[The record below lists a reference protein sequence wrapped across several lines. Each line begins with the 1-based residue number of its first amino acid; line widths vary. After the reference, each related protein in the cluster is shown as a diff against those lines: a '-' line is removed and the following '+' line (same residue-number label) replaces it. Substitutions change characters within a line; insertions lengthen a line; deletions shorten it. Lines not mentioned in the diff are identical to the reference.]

1 MRSDPPVRQLDQPR
15 VPAQPRTSSQVR
27 RFALLWALATAG
39 VIVAITATS
48 VATATYRSDAS
59 RRAAAA
65 DRAQAAA
72 TALLGAIQQEMNHR
86 LAWELSHDARDA
98 NALSAD
104 RPVTRRG
111 IDRFARASREAHAA
125 GAAVGDAPAL
135 AAGIRRWETSMA
147 ATDRPTVAPPAG
159 IDRRGAALERRL
171 AATASRLTAVAT
183 RADADAAGA
192 TRLSNV
198 AMLVATLIGMGVLLA
213 GGALLLQKAWRLANE
228 ADLRRDRHVR
238 WAEQIEQ
245 ILAWSSRAKEAT
257 TRSQLIGFA
266 HMAPRDAIG
275 AACLS
280 IAEATPPRHASHG
293 LARITLPVDAA
304 GEGLHA
310 SVCFAPGR
318 GDELDHHALD
328 LMLGHLA
335 ALWRTVLRQEE
346 LERAAG
352 HDALTGLPNR
362 RTFESELRRRVAVS
376 KRRGLGFTLA
386 MVDLDHF
393 KDVNDSFGHP
403 EGDAVLRRAGEAIRH
418 VLRGSDRIYRL
429 GGEEFAVL
437 LETIDP
443 AGVADLLNR
452 ARRAVRSLAIEPDG
466 GRSLS
471 ASIGWAVFPADADD
485 RAELVRVADAAL
497 YRAKTAG
504 RDRVVGS
511 KAA

>member
-15 VPAQPRTSSQVR
+15 VPAEPRISSQVR
-27 RFALLWALATAG
+27 RFALLWALAAAG
-39 VIVAITATS
+39 VIIAIVCTS
-48 VATATYRSDAS
+48 VATSVYRSDAS
-59 RRAAAA
+59 GRARAGHH
-65 DRAQAAA
+65 AQAAA
-72 TALLGAIQQEMNHR
+72 TALLGSIQQEMNHR
-86 LAWELSHDARDA
+86 LGWELSHDPRDA
-98 NALSAD
+98 STLNTD
-104 RPVTRRG
+104 RAGTRRG
-111 IDRFARASREAHAA
+111 IARFARAVREARAA
-125 GAAVGDAPAL
+125 GASVGNAPSLASAIQRWEASTAL
-135 AAGIRRWETSMA
+135 AN
-147 ATDRPTVAPPAG
+147 RPTVAPPAS

-171 AATASRLTAVAT
+171 AASANRLTTIAT
-183 RADADAAGA
+183 RADADAAHA
-192 TRLSNV
+192 RRLSDI
-198 AMLVATLIGMGVLLA
+198 AMLVATLIGMAVLLA
-213 GGALLLQKAWRLANE
+213 AGALLLQKAWRLAIE
-228 ADLRRDRHVR
+228 ADSRRDRHVR
-238 WAEQIEQ
+238 WAAQIEQ

-280 IAEATPPRHASHG
+280 IAEATPPRHGSHG

-376 KRRGLGFTLA
+376 KRRDLGFTLA

-437 LETIDP
+437 LETTDP
-443 AGVADLLNR
+443 AGVADLLDR
-452 ARRAVRSLAIEPDG
+452 ARHAVRSLAIEPDG

-485 RAELVRVADAAL
+485 RAELIRIADAAL

-511 KAA
+511 AAT

>member
-1 MRSDPPVRQLDQPR
+1 
-15 VPAQPRTSSQVR
+15 
-27 RFALLWALATAG
+27 LLWALATAS
-39 VIVAITATS
+39 VLIAIACTS
-48 VATATYRSDAS
+48 VATSVYRSDAS
-59 RRAAAA
+59 HRAAAG
-65 DRAQAAA
+65 DHAQAAA
-72 TALLGAIQQEMNHR
+72 TALLGSIQQEMNHR
-86 LAWELSHDARDA
+86 FAWELSRDPRDG
-98 NALSAD
+98 NALSDD
-104 RPVTRRG
+104 RAVTRRG
-111 IDRFARASREAHAA
+111 IARFAQAVRDAHAA
-125 GAAVGDAPAL
+125 DASVGDAPAL
-135 AAGIRRWETSMA
+135 AAAIERWEVSTASA
-147 ATDRPTVAPPAG
+147 DRPTVAPPAG

-171 AATASRLTAVAT
+171 AASARRLTAVAT
-183 RADADAAGA
+183 RADADAARA
-192 TRLSNV
+192 TRLSDI
-198 AMLVATLIGMGVLLA
+198 ALLVTTLIGMGVLLA
-213 GGALLLQKAWRLANE
+213 GGALLLQKAWRLAIE
-228 ADLRRDRHVR
+228 ADSRRDRHVR

-266 HMAPRDAIG
+266 HMAPREAIG

-293 LARITLPVDAA
+293 LARITLPVDTA

-310 SVCFAPGR
+310 SVCFAAGR

-376 KRRGLGFTLA
+376 KRRDLGFTLA

-393 KDVNDSFGHP
+393 KAVNDSFGHP

-437 LETIDP
+437 LETTDP
-443 AGVADLLNR
+443 AGVADLLDR
-452 ARRAVRSLAIEPDG
+452 ARQAVRSLAIEPSV

-471 ASIGWAVFPADADD
+471 ASIGWAVFPADADE

>member
-15 VPAQPRTSSQVR
+15 LPVPARTSHQVR
-27 RFALLWALATAG
+27 RFAVLWALATAG
-39 VIVAITATS
+39 VLAAIVGTS
-48 VATATYRSDAS
+48 VAAGSYRSDAS
-59 RRAAAA
+59 DRATAA
-65 DRAQAAA
+65 DSAQAAA
-72 TALLGAIQQEMNHR
+72 TALLGSIQQEMNHR
-86 LAWELSHDARDA
+86 LAWELSHDTADA

-104 RPVTRRG
+104 QPETRRG
-111 IDRFARASREAHAA
+111 IAGFTQAVRSAAAA
-125 GAAVGDAPAL
+125 GVPVQDAPGL
-135 AAGIRRWETSMA
+135 AAALRRWEVSTASA
-147 ATDRPTVAPPAG
+147 DRPTAPPAAG
-159 IDRRGAALERRL
+159 IDRRGAALATRL
-171 AATASRLTAVAT
+171 ATTANRLTAAAMRADSDARSAT
-183 RADADAAGA
+183 RFSQ
-192 TRLSNV
+192 L
-198 AMLVATLIGMGVLLA
+198 AMLVATLIGMAVLLA
-213 GGALLLQKAWRLANE
+213 GGGLLLQKAWRLAVE
-228 ADLRRDRHVR
+228 YDSRRERDAR

-266 HMAPRDAIG
+266 HMAPRDALG
-275 AACLS
+275 AACLGV
-280 IAEATPPRHASHG
+280 AEGGPPRHTSHG
-293 LARITLPVDAA
+293 LARITLPVDSA

-362 RTFESELRRRVAVS
+362 RTFESDLRRRVAMS
-376 KRRGLGFTLA
+376 KRRDLGFTLA

-403 EGDAVLRRAGEAIRH
+403 EGDAVLRRAGEAIRQ

-437 LETIDP
+437 LETTDP
-443 AGVADLLNR
+443 AGVADLLDR
-452 ARRAVRSLAIEPDG
+452 ARQAVRSLAIEPSQ

-471 ASIGWAVFPADADD
+471 ASIGWAVFPVDADD
-485 RAELVRVADAAL
+485 RAELVRTADAAL
-497 YRAKTAG
+497 YRAKTSG
-504 RDRVVGS
+504 RDRVIGS

>member
-15 VPAQPRTSSQVR
+15 LPVPPRTSHQVR

-39 VIVAITATS
+39 VLVAIVATN
-48 VATATYRSDAS
+48 VAAGFYRSDATDRS
-59 RRAAAA
+59 TTA
-65 DRAQAAA
+65 DTAQAAA
-72 TALLGAIQQEMNHR
+72 TALLGSIQQEMNHR
-86 LAWELSHDARDA
+86 LAWELSHDAADSS
-98 NALSAD
+98 ALSAD
-104 RPVTRRG
+104 RPETRLG
-111 IDRFARASREAHAA
+111 IARLARTVRSAADAGVPVGNAA
-125 GAAVGDAPAL
+125 GL
-135 AAGIRRWETSMA
+135 AAAIGRWEASTA
-147 ATDRPTVAPPAG
+147 AADRPTAPPPAG
-159 IDRRGAALERRL
+159 IDRRGSALATRL
-171 AATASRLTAVAT
+171 AETANRLTSAAT
-183 RADADAAGA
+183 RADADAASA
-192 TRLSNV
+192 TRLSDL
-198 AMLVATLIGMGVLLA
+198 AMLVATLVGMGVLLA
-213 GGALLLQKAWRLANE
+213 GGGLLLQKAWRLAVE
-228 ADLRRDRHVR
+228 HDTRRERDAR

-266 HMAPRDAIG
+266 HMAPREALG

-280 IAEATPPRHASHG
+280 IAEGAPPRHSSHG
-293 LARITLPVDAA
+293 LARITLPVDTA

-310 SVCFAPGR
+310 SVCFGPGR

-362 RTFESELRRRVAVS
+362 RTFESDLRRRVAMS
-376 KRRGLGFTLA
+376 KRRDLGFTLA

-393 KDVNDSFGHP
+393 KAVNDSFGHP
-403 EGDAVLRRAGEAIRH
+403 EGDAVLRRAGEAIRQ

-437 LETIDP
+437 LETTDP
-443 AGVADLLNR
+443 AGVADLLDR
-452 ARRAVRSLAIEPDG
+452 ARQSVRSLAVEPSQ

-485 RAELVRVADAAL
+485 RAELVRTADAAL

-504 RDRVVGS
+504 RDRVIGS

>member
-1 MRSDPPVRQLDQPR
+1 

-27 RFALLWALATAG
+27 RFALLWAIATAG
-39 VIVAITATS
+39 VIVAISCTS
-48 VATATYRSDAS
+48 VATAIYRSSAS
-59 RRAAAA
+59 HRAAAG
-65 DRAQAAA
+65 DHAQAAA
-72 TALLGAIQQEMNHR
+72 TALLGSIQQEMNSR

-98 NALSAD
+98 KALTTDRAATRQGIARLAGALSRARAAGAPVGDAQSLTSAIQRWEASAEAD
-104 RPVTRRG
+104 RPTA
-111 IDRFARASREAHAA
+111 AR
-125 GAAVGDAPAL
+125 
-135 AAGIRRWETSMA
+135 
-147 ATDRPTVAPPAG
+147 PAG
-159 IDRRGAALERRL
+159 VDRRGTALERRL
-171 AATASRLTAVAT
+171 AATANRLTAVAAG
-183 RADADAAGA
+183 ADADAARA
-192 TRLSNV
+192 TRLSDA

-213 GGALLLQKAWRLANE
+213 GGALLLQKAWRLAIE
-228 ADLRRDRHVR
+228 ADTRRDRHVR

-266 HMAPRDAIG
+266 HMAPREAIG

-280 IAEATPPRHASHG
+280 IAESVPPRHASHG

-310 SVCFAPGR
+310 SVCFAAGR

-403 EGDAVLRRAGEAIRH
+403 EGDAVLRRVGEAIRH

-437 LETIDP
+437 LETTDP
-443 AGVADLLNR
+443 GGVADLLDR
-452 ARRAVRSLAIEPDG
+452 ARQAVRSLAIEPDG

-511 KAA
+511 EAA

>member
-1 MRSDPPVRQLDQPR
+1 MP
-15 VPAQPRTSSQVR
+15 PRTAGQVR
-27 RFALLWALATAG
+27 RYAVLWALATAG
-39 VIVAITATS
+39 VLVALLLTS
-48 VATATYRSDAS
+48 IGAGAYRSEAAG
-59 RRAAAA
+59 RA
-65 DRAQAAA
+65 R
-72 TALLGAIQQEMNHR
+72 T
-86 LAWELSHDARDA
+86 
-98 NALSAD
+98 
-104 RPVTRRG
+104 
-111 IDRFARASREAHAA
+111 AHAA
-125 GAAVGDAPAL
+125 EAAAVQRLTSTTPTAGR
-135 AAGIRRWETSMA
+135 AA
-147 ATDRPTVAPPAG
+147 
-159 IDRRGAALERRL
+159 RL
-171 AATASRLTAVAT
+171 AATASRLAAEAGH
-183 RADADAAGA
+183 ADADASAA
-192 TRLSNV
+192 ARV
-198 AMLVATLIGMGVLLA
+198 ADLAVLVVTLIGMAVILT
-213 GGALLLQKAWRLANE
+213 GGGLILHKAWRLAGE
-228 ADLRRDRHVR
+228 TDSRRDRDTR

-245 ILAWSSRAKEAT
+245 ILGWSSRAKEAT

-275 AACLS
+275 AACLTV
-280 IAEATPPRHASHG
+280 AEGTSPRHSSHG
-293 LARITLPVDAA
+293 LARITLPVDSA

-362 RTFESELRRRVAVS
+362 RTFESDLRRRVAMS

-403 EGDAVLRRAGEAIRH
+403 EGDAVLRRAGEAIRM

-437 LETIDP
+437 LETTDP
-443 AGVADLLNR
+443 AGIGDLLDR
-452 ARRAVRSLAIEPDG
+452 ARQSVRSLAVEPGG
-466 GRSLS
+466 GRTLS

-485 RAELVRVADAAL
+485 RTELVRTADTAL
-497 YRAKTAG
+497 YRAKTTG
-504 RDRVVGS
+504 RDRVIGS

>member
-1 MRSDPPVRQLDQPR
+1 ML
-15 VPAQPRTSSQVR
+15 AA
-27 RFALLWALATAG
+27 ALL
-39 VIVAITATS
+39 
-48 VATATYRSDAS
+48 
-59 RRAAAA
+59 
-65 DRAQAAA
+65 
-72 TALLGAIQQEMNHR
+72 
-86 LAWELSHDARDA
+86 
-98 NALSAD
+98 
-104 RPVTRRG
+104 
-111 IDRFARASREAHAA
+111 
-125 GAAVGDAPAL
+125 
-135 AAGIRRWETSMA
+135 
-147 ATDRPTVAPPAG
+147 
-159 IDRRGAALERRL
+159 
-171 AATASRLTAVAT
+171 
-183 RADADAAGA
+183 
-192 TRLSNV
+192 
-198 AMLVATLIGMGVLLA
+198 GMGVLLA
-213 GGALLLQKAWRLANE
+213 GGGIVLRKAWRLAVE
-228 ADLRRDRHVR
+228 ADSRRDRDAR

-245 ILAWSSRAKEAT
+245 ILGWSSRAKEAT

-275 AACLS
+275 AACLN
-280 IAEATPPRHASHG
+280 IAEGAPPRHSSHG
-293 LARITLPVDAA
+293 LARITVPIDAA

-362 RTFESELRRRVAVS
+362 RTFESDLRRRVAMS
-376 KRRGLGFTLA
+376 KRRDLGFTLA

-437 LETIDP
+437 LETTDP
-443 AGVADLLNR
+443 AGISDLLDR
-452 ARRAVRSLAIEPDG
+452 ARQAVRSLAIDPG
-466 GRSLS
+466 AGRPLS
-471 ASIGWAVFPADADD
+471 ASIGWAVFPRDADE
-485 RAELVRVADAAL
+485 RAELVRTADAAL
-497 YRAKTAG
+497 YRAKTGG
-504 RDRVVGS
+504 RDRVIGS